1 MISWAISRY
10 SDRSLSI
17 IIFLAAAVWGLYW
30 VPIRGLEQLGVM
42 GPWSIAYFNACP
54 LLVLVPALF
63 IWRRS
68 LHVNFGPAVFAGV
81 ILGIGLALY
90 ATGLVATS
98 VVRATLLFYLTPIW
112 STIIGMIWLSE
123 RVTALRIL
131 AILCG
136 LLGCFLLLRTD
147 QGFNGSINIGDLCS
161 LMSGVFWA
169 VGAASLKRW
178 PGSPTLTITSVQL
191 MVTTL
196 VGLGLGL
203 ALFEYPTPDLDSL
216 KAGFALAFF
225 TSVFV
230 LLPSVL
236 LIFIISQIL
245 FPGRVGI
252 LMMSEVLVAII
263 SASILLPDEQMAL
276 LQWLGAAAII
286 LSAFAEVSFSAESG
300 TDPAA

>member
-1 MISWAISRY
+1 M
-10 SDRSLSI
+10 
-17 IIFLAAAVWGLYW
+17 IFLAAAVWGLYW

-54 LLVLVPALF
+54 ILVLVPALF

-68 LHVNFGPAVFAGV
+68 LHINFTPAVFAGV

-216 KAGFALAFF
+216 KAVNWVKRMTLFHILI
-225 TSVFV
+225 
-230 LLPSVL
+230 PSIQNPL
-236 LIFIISQIL
+236 GSLDSNTLI
-245 FPGRVGI
+245 
-252 LMMSEVLVAII
+252 
-263 SASILLPDEQMAL
+263 
-276 LQWLGAAAII
+276 
-286 LSAFAEVSFSAESG
+286 
-300 TDPAA
+300 